1 MNQDLRASSDCELT
15 PPMLDL
21 IEILAR
27 IAYENLRRESA
38 PAPAGSSATSNQAA

>member
-1 MNQDLRASSDCELT
+1 MNKDLRAPTDCELT

-27 IAYENLRRESA
+27 IAYESLKRERTESA
-38 PAPAGSSATSNQAA
+38 TTDVNAA